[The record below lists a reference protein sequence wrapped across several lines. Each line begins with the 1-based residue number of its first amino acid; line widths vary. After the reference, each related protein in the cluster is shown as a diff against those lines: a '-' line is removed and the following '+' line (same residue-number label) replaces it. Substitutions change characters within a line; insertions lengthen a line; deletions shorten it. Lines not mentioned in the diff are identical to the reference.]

1 MVRGFI
7 VGVGAAAVMVAGLAG
22 CSSDKKT
29 ESSSGSASASMT
41 MSMPSTAVSATSGT
55 MTASAGSGTAKVS
68 IDGQP
73 KDVTGQIA
81 CTPAMGNL
89 NIAIGD
95 AATGI
100 AVVMSPDAS
109 KVSSVG
115 LGNVNGVVLGFQDGA
130 SGASASAT
138 KDGNTYK
145 VTGTA
150 SGVDMANPM
159 QPMTKP
165 FEIEVTCP

>member
-1 MVRGFI
+1 MLRGLL
-7 VGVGAAAVMVAGLAG
+7 VGIGGAAVMVAGLVG
-22 CSSDKKT
+22 CSSEKKT
-29 ESSSGSASASMT
+29 EGSSTVSEKPAAP
-41 MSMPSTAVSATSGT
+41 PSVASATSGT
-55 MTASAGSGTAKVS
+55 VTAATGAGTAKVT

-81 CTPAMGNL
+81 CTTAAGNL

-95 AATGI
+95 TATGI

-115 LGNVNGVVLGFQDGA
+115 LGNVGGVVLGYQDGA
-130 SGASASAT
+130 SGDASASAT

-145 VTGTA
+145 VTGKAT
-150 SGVDMANPM
+150 GVDMANPM
-159 QPMTKP
+159 QPTTKP

>member
-1 MVRGFI
+1 MVRGLVAA
-7 VGVGAAAVMVAGLAG
+7 VGGAAMLVAGLVG
-22 CSSDKKT
+22 CSSEKKT
-29 ESSSGSASASMT
+29 ESSASSEKPAAPSSVASG
-41 MSMPSTAVSATSGT
+41 TSGT
-55 MTASAGSGTAKVS
+55 VTAAAGAGTARVS

-81 CTPAMGNL
+81 CTTAMGNL

-95 AATGI
+95 TATGI

-130 SGASASAT
+130 SGDTSASAT

-145 VTGTA
+145 VTGKAT
-150 SGVDMANPM
+150 GVDMANPM